1 MTRNDIKRRT
11 KDAIQKLNTMGNR
24 VKFNLNETSD
34 SISLECC
41 SRGDEKYHF
50 GTYEKKAYFDD
61 FRKKTNAYLTV
72 MEFAE
77 VIIAATKLND
87 ERAFHNFV

>member
-1 MTRNDIKRRT
+1 MTKNDIKRRT
-11 KDAIQKLNTMGNR
+11 KDAIKKLNNMGNK
-24 VKFNLNETSD
+24 VEFNLNETSD

-41 SRGDEKYHF
+41 SRSDERCHF
-50 GTYEKKAYFDD
+50 GIYEKTAYFTD
-61 FRKKTNAYLTV
+61 FRKKTDAYLTV

-87 ERAFHNFV
+87 KKEFHNLV